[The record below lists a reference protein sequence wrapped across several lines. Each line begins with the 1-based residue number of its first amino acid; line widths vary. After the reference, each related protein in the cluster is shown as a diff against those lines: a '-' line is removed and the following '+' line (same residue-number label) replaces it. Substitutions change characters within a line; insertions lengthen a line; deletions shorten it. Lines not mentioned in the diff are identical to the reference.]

1 MTARTL
7 LVRGMLV
14 GVVAGL
20 VAIAFGS
27 LFGEPQID
35 NAIAF
40 EAAHAHGD
48 DGAEPVSRAVQSTV
62 GLAVAVFVYG
72 AAVGGIFGLA
82 FAFVYGRLGALRAR
96 STAVLVA
103 AVGFVAM
110 FAVPFLKYPA
120 NPPAVGAAESIGRR
134 TALYFLMI
142 VISVAAAIVAALV
155 GRSMTPRL
163 GAWNAS
169 LVAVCIFVAIAA
181 AAGAL
186 LPAVNEVP
194 AEFSATVLWSFRLAS
209 LGTQLVMWITLG
221 LLFGAL
227 TERAQRRH
235 ADVLEPAA
243 VG

>member
-48 DGAEPVSRAVQSTV
+48 DGAEPVSRAVQSTA

>member
-235 ADVLEPAA
+235 AHVLEPAA

>member
-14 GVVAGL
+14 GIAAGL

-82 FAFVYGRLGALRAR
+82 FAFVHGRLGALRAR

-120 NPPAVGAAESIGRR
+120 NPPAVGDPESIGRR
-134 TALYFLMI
+134 TTLYFLMI
-142 VISVAAAIVAALV
+142 VISAAAAIVAALV
-155 GRSMTPRL
+155 GGSTTPRL

-169 LVAVCIFVAIAA
+169 LIAVGIFVAIVA

-186 LPAVNEVP
+186 LPAVDEVP
-194 AEFSATVLWSFRLAS
+194 AEFPATVLWSFRLAS

-235 ADVLEPAA
+235 AEVLKPAA